1 MSLAEEF
8 ATRYAGLRQ
17 AYGTF
22 TATNES
28 REDGKEG
35 GKNITISKELSE
47 KDVLDLWV
55 NHLSGKQSIGLVP
68 IDENNACVWGAID
81 VDEYQLDL
89 KGLAKKLAKHK
100 LPLVVAKAEGHIYTC
115 S

>member
-35 GKNITISKELSE
+35 GKNVTISKELS
-47 KDVLDLWV
+47 
-55 NHLSGKQSIGLVP
+55 
-68 IDENNACVWGAID
+68 
-81 VDEYQLDL
+81 
-89 KGLAKKLAKHK
+89 
-100 LPLVVAKAEGHIYTC
+100 
-115 S
+115 